1 MTQKNDKDWI
11 AVLQERL
18 QDAQLP
24 LEDGWGAS
32 AAASGPAPRAWW
44 PWALAGVAAV
54 LAAVLFLRPP
64 QPSRPAPERVLLA
77 QQTSL
82 LSESIP
88 PARPLRAA
96 SPAVR
101 GAGAPASRPEV
112 PDAARE
118 EEDPGWMQE
127 GVTEEGIPDQ
137 SEREERTD
145 PPREDTSSS
154 FDGEPGDPRPLEELT
169 REDFP
174 EEPTSGPRQRRP
186 VSLRFQ
192 MGTDRSS
199 PVAFESSSYTNSAG
213 SFMYADYYNGETISW
228 LSSGQIGP
236 DGFHLVSSPG
246 VPAVSWDPGQ
256 AIQSEPILQMGN
268 SAKNAPQ
275 NTRYTERNTPVL
287 PVSFGVSVALPM
299 TRRLTLGTG
308 LVYTQRPGDLT
319 ITEAE
324 HGVFPTA
331 VSRYHAALHY
341 LGIPVDLHFYI
352 NPESRLRFYVGGG
365 LQADK
370 CIHVSGAEML
380 SEPVLFSANLQAGV
394 DFSLLSGIRLYLSP
408 ALVQYLNHSAYLTFW
423 DNYPL
428 FSLRAGLS
436 FDLK

>member
-1 MTQKNDKDWI
+1 METMTQKNDKDWI

-112 PDAARE
+112 PDIARE
-118 EEDPGWMQE
+118 EEAPGRMQE

-137 SEREERTD
+137 SEKEERTD
-145 PPREDTSSS
+145 PPREETVSS
-154 FDGEPGDPRPLEELT
+154 FNGESGDPRPLEELT

-199 PVAFESSSYTNSAG
+199 PVAFVSNSAG
-213 SFMYADYYNGETISW
+213 SFMYADYYNRETISW
-228 LSSGQIGP
+228 LSSGQFGP
-236 DGFHLVSSPG
+236 DGYHLVSSPG

-256 AIQSEPILQMGN
+256 AIQSDPILQIGN
-268 SAKNAPQ
+268 PAENALQ
-275 NTRYTERNTPVL
+275 NSGYTERNTPVL

-380 SEPVLFSANLQAGV
+380 SEPVLFSANLQAGA
-394 DFSLLSGIRLYLSP
+394 DFRLLNGIRLYLSP
-408 ALVQYLNHSAYLTFW
+408 ALVQYLNHSAYLTSW
-423 DNYPL
+423 DIYPL

>member
-54 LAAVLFLRPP
+54 LAAVLFLRPL

-88 PARPLRAA
+88 PARPLRAT
-96 SPAVR
+96 SPAPR

-112 PDAARE
+112 PDIAWE
-118 EEDPGWMQE
+118 EEAPGQKQE

-145 PPREDTSSS
+145 PPREDTVSS

-199 PVAFESSSYTNSAG
+199 PVAFESNSYVNSAG
-213 SFMYADYYNGETISW
+213 SIMYADYYNWETISW
-228 LSSGQIGP
+228 LSGGQVGP
-236 DGFHLVSSPG
+236 DGYHVVSGSG

-256 AIQSEPILQMGN
+256 AIQSDPILQIGN
-268 SAKNAPQ
+268 SAENALQ
-275 NTRYTERNTPVL
+275 NSRYTERNTPVL

-324 HGVFPTA
+324 PGSFPTA

-370 CIHVSGAEML
+370 CIHVSGAETL

-408 ALVQYLNHSAYLTFW
+408 ALVQYLNHSAYLTSW
-423 DNYPL
+423 DIYPL

>member
-54 LAAVLFLRPP
+54 LAAVLFLRRL

-96 SPAVR
+96 SPEVR

-112 PDAARE
+112 PDIAWE
-118 EEDPGWMQE
+118 EEDPGRMQE

-145 PPREDTSSS
+145 PPREDTVSS
-154 FDGEPGDPRPLEELT
+154 FNGESGDPRPLEELT

-199 PVAFESSSYTNSAG
+199 PVAFIANSAG
-213 SFMYADYYNGETISW
+213 NILYADYYNGKTISW
-228 LSSGQIGP
+228 VSSGQFGP
-236 DGFHLVSSPG
+236 HGYHLVSGSG

-256 AIQSEPILQMGN
+256 AIQSDPILQMGN
-268 SAKNAPQ
+268 SAENALQ
-275 NTRYTERNTPVL
+275 NSGYTERNTPVL

-308 LVYTQRPGDLT
+308 LVYTQRSGDLT

-324 HGVFPTA
+324 PGRFPTA

-370 CIHVSGAEML
+370 CIHVSGAETL

-408 ALVQYLNHSAYLTFW
+408 ALVQYLNHSAYLTSW
-423 DNYPL
+423 DIYPL

>member
-145 PPREDTSSS
+145 PPREDMSSS